1 MYTPAAEPPVAGYRR
16 NLWSLGLVLFLLVMI
31 PALLAGRASN
41 VRKLTENSSV
51 TPVAAMV
58 DELIDNSQKS
68 ALFVVAA
75 LAFLS
80 FRKLV
85 PILWSLFQSSLA
97 GMLVAAEI
105 GLVFWLVYGGL
116 AIVGM
121 PGLVWSPN
129 RLTMMQ
135 TGLGVTLLVY
145 WLLYLVFV
153 RDFEV
158 HRREPDHQVWTRFQP
173 VLVESGLPALT
184 GLNTVGV
191 DAVVTLRWFLAYAG
205 LPALVVLAV
214 PAVLPAMRPGDG
226 PVIVEWAWLAG
237 MATAIASVAVLL
249 WTRAATRFH
258 ELWRQLSRRSF
269 DLQQIRSLDPNRL
282 DPHANTKNIL
292 IIVGVLLA
300 VSYIEEYLGLN
311 WMRLLFPPAILY
323 LRHARRDGDI
333 RDLLEHE
340 ALAHASH
347 GRLDRAR
354 PVGPGGNA
362 RLRGRNPR
370 HSRPL
375 PLGLPATPPPALP
388 SGHHRLPSERC
399 CQLGRFPE
407 RHLTED
413 LREIVRG
420 SRASARP
427 VGPIVPEAVRRG

>member
-1 MYTPAAEPPVAGYRR
+1 MDTPAAEPPVAGYRR
-16 NLWSLGLVLFLLVMI
+16 NLWSLGLVLFLLVMV
-31 PALLAGRASN
+31 PASLAGRASN
-41 VRKLTENSSV
+41 VRKATENSSV
-51 TPVAAMV
+51 TPVTAMV
-58 DELIDNSQKS
+58 DALIDNSQKS

-97 GMLVAAEI
+97 GLLVMAEI

-191 DAVVTLRWFLAYAG
+191 DAVVTLRWFLAYTG

-258 ELWRQLSRRSF
+258 ELWRQLSRGSF
-269 DLQQIRSLDPNRL
+269 DFQQIRSLDLRSSRPARQHQEHSDHRRGAPRGLVHRRVSRPQL
-282 DPHANTKNIL
+282 DEAALSP
-292 IIVGVLLA
+292 
-300 VSYIEEYLGLN
+300 
-311 WMRLLFPPAILY
+311 RILY

-347 GRLDRAR
+347 GRLDRAC

-362 RLRGRNPR
+362 RLRG
-370 HSRPL
+370 
-375 PLGLPATPPPALP
+375 
-388 SGHHRLPSERC
+388 
-399 CQLGRFPE
+399 
-407 RHLTED
+407 
-413 LREIVRG
+413 
-420 SRASARP
+420 
-427 VGPIVPEAVRRG
+427 